1 MASWK
6 RDFASGLVVLGPILI
21 TLYAIYWVYGLISG
35 FVPELILEAEALE
48 WLIGGTSAE
57 AEETR
62 KQLARLLR
70 VLVVLT
76 VFTILTFSVG
86 YLMRTTVG
94 GLFERIVD
102 DIANR
107 VPVLRVVYNASKMAA
122 ETAFGEQDSL
132 QKPVKLETWEGL
144 RMTAFKTGKETDDG
158 RVVLFLPTSPNIT
171 TGFVVEVE
179 PEQIDELDEDVED
192 ALTRVLS
199 AGFGDAEKDRRMDAG
214 VPIDVVDER
223 VSEMKASVNEQTSEV
238 KESVSEQTA
247 EVKETVSE
255 QATEVKETVSEQTSE
270 VKETVSE
277 QATEV
282 KETVNDREGTGS
294 DAIGEEQSD
303 AVDGDGTPEKND

>member
-6 RDFASGLVVLGPILI
+6 RDFASGLIVLGPILV
-21 TLYAIYWVYGLISG
+21 TLYAIYWVYGLIAG
-35 FVPELILEAEALE
+35 FVPGVILEPEALE

-57 AEETR
+57 AQETR
-62 KQLARLLR
+62 AQLAQLLR

-76 VFTILTFSVG
+76 VFTILTFSIG

-94 GLFERIVD
+94 GLFERLVD

-122 ETAFGEQDSL
+122 ETAFGEQESL
-132 QKPVKLETWEGL
+132 QKPVKLETWDGL

-179 PEQIDELDEDVED
+179 PERVDELDEDVED

-199 AGFGDAEKDRRMDAG
+199 AGFGDAENDRRIDAG

-223 VSEMKASVNEQTSEV
+223 VSEV
-238 KESVSEQTA
+238 KESVNEQTA
-247 EVKETVSE
+247 EVKRSM
-255 QATEVKETVSEQTSE
+255 SEQTSE

-277 QATEV
+277 QTTDVKESVKKQTSEV
-282 KETVNDREGTGS
+282 KETMSKQTANS
-294 DAIGEEQSD
+294 EEQNSTSGD
-303 AVDGDGTPEKND
+303 ARSETTDGDGTPDQSD